1 MRCTSRNEQ
10 PAWPAADDTSPD
22 LQEHTKLAGKRL
34 LLAAAVNKLPY
45 APVGVSAQPTHFSN
59 IQYTEIL

>member
-1 MRCTSRNEQ
+1 MSSLPGRLLMTL
-10 PAWPAADDTSPD
+10 
-22 LQEHTKLAGKRL
+22 LQTYRSTPSWQGKG